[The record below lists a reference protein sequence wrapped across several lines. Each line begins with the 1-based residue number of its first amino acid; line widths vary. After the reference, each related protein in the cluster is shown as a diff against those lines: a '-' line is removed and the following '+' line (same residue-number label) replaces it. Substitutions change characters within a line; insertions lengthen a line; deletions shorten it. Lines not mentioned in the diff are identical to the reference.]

1 MSAPLCRQGDELYL
15 DPPDGW
21 DGSEAVP
28 SAFRDKVRYRK
39 LRGVL
44 SVESSTAKLTAKKT
58 DNDTSDSDLSS
69 TDNDNDPDDGKFL
82 SRKDLKALDREFP

>member
-1 MSAPLCRQGDELYL
+1 MSAPLCRQGDQLYL

-28 SAFRDKVRYRK
+28 STFRDKVRYRK

-44 SVESSTAKLTAKKT
+44 SVETTTAKLVSKKT
-58 DNDTSDSDLSS
+58 DNDTSVSDLFS
-69 TDNDNDPDDGKFL
+69 TDNDDDPENCNLFSQEKT
-82 SRKDLKALDREFP
+82 